1 MRILFLIPTFGS
13 KARYHPGIA
22 SLSAVLKEKGHE
34 TDLIEPNSLDMA
46 FLKDRIKKHS
56 PDLIAIST
64 NSHQYHYAKMIIPYI
79 RGNFPNIKIILGGVH
94 PTLDGEVIN
103 DIEGLDALCRG
114 EGEQPLLKYIESISS
129 DRKDYDIPNTLLRTK
144 EGIRKNR
151 ISYYVED
158 LDSLPL
164 PDYTIF
170 PLFGNSGRLNFP
182 MRFLFNRG
190 CPFNCTYCCNHE
202 FKELFPQG
210 ARYVRYKSPGR
221 AIEELLYFSDRYEF
235 DHYVVDDDVFTLNKK
250 WLLEFCSLYPKRLKG
265 KTFEAN
271 VRVGTADREVL
282 KALKDIGCN
291 LIKVGIESG
300 NEEVRRQILGRG
312 ISQDKIIQTAD
323 TIRSLGLKLHT
334 FNMIGIPKETRL
346 DVWDTIRLNRRIRPA
361 KTQLTVFYPYKNT
374 KLGDY
379 CIKKKLFK
387 KNHADSYFTESILRS
402 SPFLLTGFEIRHFV
416 NFFKFYVYLG
426 NDNRKAWKS
435 FLKGMRGYLSN
446 LKRFFKR

>member
-1 MRILFLIPTFGS
+1 M
-13 KARYHPGIA
+13 
-22 SLSAVLKEKGHE
+22 
-34 TDLIEPNSLDMA
+34 
-46 FLKDRIKKHS
+46 
-56 PDLIAIST
+56 
-64 NSHQYHYAKMIIPYI
+64 
-79 RGNFPNIKIILGGVH
+79 
-94 PTLDGEVIN
+94 
-103 DIEGLDALCRG
+103 
-114 EGEQPLLKYIESISS
+114 
-129 DRKDYDIPNTLLRTK
+129 
-144 EGIRKNR
+144 
-151 ISYYVED
+151 
-158 LDSLPL
+158 
-164 PDYTIF
+164 
-170 PLFGNSGRLNFP
+170 
-182 MRFLFNRG
+182 
-190 CPFNCTYCCNHE
+190 
-202 FKELFPQG
+202 
-210 ARYVRYKSPGR
+210 
-221 AIEELLYFSDRYEF
+221 
-235 DHYVVDDDVFTLNKK
+235 
-250 WLLEFCSLYPKRLKG
+250 
-265 KTFEAN
+265 
-271 VRVGTADREVL
+271 
-282 KALKDIGCN
+282 
-291 LIKVGIESG
+291 
-300 NEEVRRQILGRG
+300 RRQILGRG